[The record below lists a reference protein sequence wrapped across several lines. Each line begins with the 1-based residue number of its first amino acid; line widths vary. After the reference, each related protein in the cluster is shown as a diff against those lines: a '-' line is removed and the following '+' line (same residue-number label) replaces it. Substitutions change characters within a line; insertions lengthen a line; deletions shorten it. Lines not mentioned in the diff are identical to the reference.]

1 MASPHATP
9 QFTSPATPPATPPA
23 GNGPPD
29 GSREVSGPLVAAIE
43 EAASFLAAIWN
54 RETAELPTSAA
65 QLHVLLIVERHRD
78 INLSGLAT
86 QLGALVSSASRLC
99 DRLEAAGFLHR
110 LPGTSRRAVML
121 RLSPEGRDLLD
132 RLRRQR
138 REDLSRVLARMPPA
152 ARTALATGLAQFR
165 AAAGKSSLTAL
176 DRASGG
182 LFGPA

>member
-9 QFTSPATPPATPPA
+9 QSTPPAE
-23 GNGPPD
+23 NGPPD

-54 RETAELPTSAA
+54 RETAELPTSTA

-78 INLSGLAT
+78 INLSGLAA

-110 LPGTSRRAVML
+110 GPGTSRRGVLL

-138 REDLSRVLARMPPA
+138 REDLTRVLARMPPA

-165 AAAGKSSLTAL
+165 TAAGKSSLT
-176 DRASGG
+176 G
-182 LFGPA
+182 LTGSARELFHPA

>member
-9 QFTSPATPPATPPA
+9 PPE
-23 GNGPPD
+23 NGPRDVP
-29 GSREVSGPLVAAIE
+29 GSLIAAIE

-65 QLHVLLIVERHRD
+65 QLHVLLIVERYRD
-78 INLSGLAT
+78 INLSGLAA
-86 QLGALVSSASRLC
+86 QLGALASSASRLC

-110 LPGTSRRAVML
+110 VPGTSRRAVML

-132 RLRRQR
+132 RLRRER

-152 ARTALATGLAQFR
+152 ARTALAIGLAQFR
-165 AAAGKSSLTAL
+165 SAAGKSSLTAL
-176 DRASGG
+176 TRSAAG
-182 LFGPA
+182 LFRSA

>member
-1 MASPHATP
+1 MASPR
-9 QFTSPATPPATPPA
+9 ATPPPENDPP
-23 GNGPPD
+23 G

-78 INLSGLAT
+78 INLSGLAA

-110 LPGTSRRAVML
+110 VPGTSRRAVLL

-165 AAAGKSSLTAL
+165 AAAGKNALTSLT
-176 DRASGG
+176 G
-182 LFGPA
+182 LGDGLLGPA

>member
-9 QFTSPATPPATPPA
+9 SPEDSPA
-23 GNGPPD
+23 D
-29 GSREVSGPLVAAIE
+29 GSREVSGPLVTAIE

-78 INLSGLAT
+78 INLSGLAA

-110 LPGTSRRAVML
+110 VPGTSRRAVLL

-152 ARTALATGLAQFR
+152 ARIALATGLAQFR

-176 DRASGG
+176 GRPDDGV
-182 LFGPA
+182 FGPA

>member
-9 QFTSPATPPATPPA
+9 QPENRPAAS
-23 GNGPPD
+23 
-29 GSREVSGPLVAAIE
+29 SREIPGPLVAAIE

-54 RETAELPTSAA
+54 RETSELPTSAA

-78 INLSGLAT
+78 INLSGLAA

-110 LPGTSRRAVML
+110 VPGTSRRGVML

-165 AAAGKSSLTAL
+165 AAASKTSLTTL
-176 DRASGG
+176 T
-182 LFGPA
+182 GPARELFHPA

>member
-1 MASPHATP
+1 MASPR
-9 QFTSPATPPATPPA
+9 ATPPPE
-23 GNGPPD
+23 NGPPG

-65 QLHVLLIVERHRD
+65 QLHVMLIVERNRD
-78 INLSGLAT
+78 INLSGLAV

-110 LPGTSRRAVML
+110 VTGTSRRAVML

-165 AAAGKSSLTAL
+165 TAAGKSSLTA
-176 DRASGG
+176 RT
-182 LFGPA
+182 GPAGELLGGA

>member
-1 MASPHATP
+1 MAFPHATP
-9 QFTSPATPPATPPA
+9 APENA
-23 GNGPPD
+23 PD
-29 GSREVSGPLVAAIE
+29 GGPREVPGPLVAAIE

-54 RETAELPTSAA
+54 REMAELPTSAV

-78 INLSGLAT
+78 INLSGLAA

-110 LPGTSRRAVML
+110 VHGASRRAVIL

-152 ARTALATGLAQFR
+152 ARAALATGLSQFR
-165 AAAGKSSLTAL
+165 AAAGKNSRTRPAE
-176 DRASGG
+176 G
-182 LFGPA
+182 LFKPA

>member
-9 QFTSPATPPATPPA
+9 QPEDGPGA
-23 GNGPPD
+23 GP
-29 GSREVSGPLVAAIE
+29 REVPGPLVAAIE

-54 RETAELPTSAA
+54 RETAELPASAA

-78 INLSGLAT
+78 INLSGLAE

-110 LPGTSRRAVML
+110 VPGSSRRGIML

-152 ARTALATGLAQFR
+152 ARTALATGLSQFR
-165 AAAGKSSLTAL
+165 TAAGKNSLTHPA
-176 DRASGG
+176 GE

>member
-9 QFTSPATPPATPPA
+9 QPENAPAV
-23 GNGPPD
+23 GP
-29 GSREVSGPLVAAIE
+29 REVPGPLVAAIE
-43 EAASFLAAIWN
+43 EAASFLAGIWN

-78 INLSGLAT
+78 INLSGLAA

-110 LPGTSRRAVML
+110 VPGTSRRGVML

-152 ARTALATGLAQFR
+152 ARTALASGLAQFR
-165 AAAGKSSLTAL
+165 AAAGKNSLTAL
-176 DRASGG
+176 TRPASG
-182 LFGPA
+182 LFRSA

>member
-9 QFTSPATPPATPPA
+9 QPENDPA
-23 GNGPPD
+23 G
-29 GSREVSGPLVAAIE
+29 GSREISGPLVAAVE

-78 INLSGLAT
+78 INLSGLAA

-110 LPGTSRRAVML
+110 VPGTSRRAVML

-138 REDLSRVLARMPPA
+138 REDLSRVLAKMPPA

-165 AAAGKSSLTAL
+165 AAAGKSSLTSLTRLAN
-176 DRASGG
+176 G
-182 LFGPA
+182 LPGPA